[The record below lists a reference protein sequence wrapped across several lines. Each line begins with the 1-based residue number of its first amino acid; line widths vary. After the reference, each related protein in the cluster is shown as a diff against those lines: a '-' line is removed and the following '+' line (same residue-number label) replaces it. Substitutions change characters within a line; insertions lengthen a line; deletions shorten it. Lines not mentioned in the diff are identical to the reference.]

1 MYEGKSIRLTKRDD
15 GIAVLCFDRQGE
27 SVNKFDRQ
35 TLEELRAVAD
45 QLKATEDLKGL
56 VVTSGKDVFIVGADI
71 TEFGA
76 SFQKPEEE
84 IAGWSLEA
92 NQIFNALEDLPV
104 PSVSAVNGIAL
115 GGGLEMALATDY
127 RVMSETA
134 VVGLPETKLGIIPGF
149 GGTVRLARLIGADNA
164 IEWIAG
170 GAHNKAPAALAV
182 RAVDAV
188 VKPEKLFDA
197 AINLI
202 QQANDGKYDWQGRR
216 AQKTGPLNHHC

>member
-115 GGGLEMALATDY
+115 DGPSAINRLRTDLA
-127 RVMSETA
+127 EAPEA
-134 VVGLPETKLGIIPGF
+134 VIRFERDGAPQTS
-149 GGTVRLARLIGADNA
+149 TVRTR
-164 IEWIAG
+164 
-170 GAHNKAPAALAV
+170 P
-182 RAVDAV
+182 
-188 VKPEKLFDA
+188 
-197 AINLI
+197 
-202 QQANDGKYDWQGRR
+202 
-216 AQKTGPLNHHC
+216 